1 MALSRNTRRIR
12 RVFFNCPRYQE
23 QWPHWACNQTLAL
36 LVAFVLAIGF
46 GQFSVNAAE
55 PSAVFDVAYGPE
67 PQQKLDLCTTSR
79 LEPGPSVILIHGG
92 GWSAGKKEDFRP
104 LCRLFAA
111 NGVTAAT
118 VEYRLADGSAAGA
131 WPAQIKDVAIAA
143 NWLKEHAGR
152 YGIDTERICLFGHS
166 AGAQMALM
174 LGTTANIGSEFKPA
188 CIVDNWG
195 PTDLSYPPYN
205 GALRKLF
212 PGSNYDLHKN
222 VASVSPIRG
231 IDKNFPPTFVAQG
244 TLDDVVPPQQSEILL
259 EQLRASGVVFEF
271 LAFSGGHEMDGLD
284 PAEKK
289 SILDREIAFV
299 KRAGRKP

>member
-1 MALSRNTRRIR
+1 
-12 RVFFNCPRYQE
+12 
-23 QWPHWACNQTLAL
+23 
-36 LVAFVLAIGF
+36 
-46 GQFSVNAAE
+46 
-55 PSAVFDVAYGPE
+55 
-67 PQQKLDLCTTSR
+67 
-79 LEPGPSVILIHGG
+79 
-92 GWSAGKKEDFRP
+92 
-104 LCRLFAA
+104 
-111 NGVTAAT
+111 
-118 VEYRLADGSAAGA
+118 
-131 WPAQIKDVAIAA
+131 
-143 NWLKEHAGR
+143 
-152 YGIDTERICLFGHS
+152 
-166 AGAQMALM
+166 MALM